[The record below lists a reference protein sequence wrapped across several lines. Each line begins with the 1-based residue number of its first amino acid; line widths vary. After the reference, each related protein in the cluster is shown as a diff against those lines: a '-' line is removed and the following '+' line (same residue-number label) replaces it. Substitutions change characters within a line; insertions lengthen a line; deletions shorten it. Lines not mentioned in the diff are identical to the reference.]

1 MTEGRDTPGDDEAPS
16 PAGED
21 PGRPGEDPDE
31 PDAPD
36 APDAPGEPADA
47 APLTE
52 PAEPWADIPPS
63 APPVDWVPSAN
74 KWVMPEPAAA
84 DPRALPPVFA
94 PLRVVSIFG
103 RTLDTFLRHWMFFVV
118 LAIPSAAVGVLSIG
132 VLRDRTDVGLSLL
145 VGLLGTVVGVI
156 STLSMMIATDDL
168 RGGREA
174 TFDAVIPLALSRTIP
189 ALLSGLAEG
198 AAVVGLILV
207 PVIAALVMVASGG
220 GGAVIGVVLLIATI
234 VGVAIVSI
242 RWLLSQPAIALDGFG
257 PVQALNRSWVVTR
270 RNAWRLF
277 GLVFLLGLIFLPLT
291 VGITTLSLDSVS
303 PLLILAIVVSS
314 LIASPLYAIA
324 LATAYGDLTGRPA
337 VEPVAGSTDIGRGI
351 LVAAVLMFGAVALV
365 VGVPRIG
372 PGLSNLALAGVP
384 VEDRGKILVGTEF
397 NVLDPCKPSGVKATF
412 TTSDTLY
419 IGGYFTK
426 AIPPGGSASVDFY
439 IGGTPAGS
447 TPVGSA
453 TQMVGCYYE
462 LEPQTGVAPGSYR
475 LVVTYDGE
483 TIAEGAFT
491 VR

>member
-1 MTEGRDTPGDDEAPS
+1 MTDGRDTPGDDEAS
-16 PAGED
+16 APAGADPGGPGED
-21 PGRPGEDPDE
+21 PG
-31 PDAPD
+31 APD

-52 PAEPWADIPPS
+52 PTEPWADIPPS
-63 APPVDWVPSAN
+63 APPVDWVPSPN

-84 DPRALPPVFA
+84 DPRALPPVFV
-94 PLRVVSIFG
+94 PLRVASVFG
-103 RTLDTFLRHWMFFVV
+103 RTLDTFLRHWIFFVV

-132 VLRDRTDVGLSLL
+132 VLRDSTNVGLSLL
-145 VGLLGTVVGVI
+145 VALLGAVIGAI

-174 TFDAVIPLALSRTIP
+174 TFDAVIPRALSRTIP
-189 ALLSGLAEG
+189 ALLSALAVG
-198 AAVVGLILV
+198 AAVVGLVLV
-207 PVIAALVMVASGG
+207 PVIVGLVILASGG
-220 GGAVIGVVLLIATI
+220 AGAVIGVVLLIATI
-234 VGVAIVSI
+234 IGVAIISI
-242 RWLLSQPAIALDGFG
+242 RWLLAEAAIALDAFG
-257 PVQALNRSWVVTR
+257 PIQGLNRSWVVTR

-277 GLVFLLGLIFLPLT
+277 GLFFLLGLIFLPLT
-291 VGITTLSLDSVS
+291 VGITALSLDSLS
-303 PLLILAIVVSS
+303 PLLVLAIVVSS
-314 LIASPLYAIA
+314 LIESPLSAIA

-337 VEPVAGSTDIGRGI
+337 SEPIAGSTDIGRGI

-397 NVLDPCKPSGVKATF
+397 NFRDPCKPSGVKATF

>member
-1 MTEGRDTPGDDEAPS
+1 MTEGRDTPGDDEAPA
-16 PAGED
+16 PTEPDPGWPGED
-21 PGRPGEDPDE
+21 PG
-31 PDAPD
+31 
-36 APDAPGEPADA
+36 APG
-47 APLTE
+47 APGDS
-52 PAEPWADIPPS
+52 AEIPPS

-74 KWVMPEPAAA
+74 KWVMPEPARA
-84 DPRALPPVFA
+84 DPRALPPVFV
-94 PLRVVSIFG
+94 PLKVASVFG
-103 RTLDTFLRHWMFFVV
+103 RTLDTFLRHWIFFVV
-118 LAIPSAAVGVLSIG
+118 LAIPSAAVGVLSTG
-132 VLRDRTDVGLSLL
+132 LLRDSTDIGLSLL
-145 VGLLGTVVGVI
+145 VALLGTVIGVI

-174 TFDAVIPLALSRTIP
+174 TFDAVIPRALGRTIP
-189 ALLSGLAEG
+189 ALLSGLAEV

-207 PVIAALVMVASGG
+207 PVIVALVMVASGG
-220 GGAVIGVVLLIATI
+220 AGAVIGVVLLIATI
-234 VGVAIVSI
+234 IGVAIVSI
-242 RWLLSQPAIALDGFG
+242 RWLLSQAAIALDGFG
-257 PVQALNRSWVVTR
+257 PIQGLSRSWVVTR

-277 GLVFLLGLIFLPLT
+277 AVFFLLGLIFLPLT
-291 VGITTLSLDSVS
+291 IGITALSLDSVS
-303 PLLILAIVVSS
+303 PLLMLVIVVSS
-314 LIASPLYAIA
+314 LIESPLSAIA

-337 VEPVAGSTDIGRGI
+337 VEPVAGSTDVGRGI
-351 LVAAVLMFGAVALV
+351 LIAAVLMFGAVALV

-397 NVLDPCKPSGVKATF
+397 NFRDPCKPSGVKATF

-462 LEPQTGVAPGSYR
+462 LEPRTGIAPGTYR
-475 LVVTYDGE
+475 LVVTYGGE